1 MPVNMGIK
9 GKESCPRSLECAL
22 LRREFCLPGSYACG
36 PCLSQFV
43 EDGDGQCVPKAR
55 PAGGR
60 PSAPNLEEEV
70 DLVAE
75 VLSKQD
81 NAQQDGTPAP
91 VGKHPRIGAPK
102 SEPSP
107 KGQAGRPLAT
117 PSLRPEAI
125 QRTPVEK
132 PLSSND
138 ALILGMI
145 VVCTAAGIAAL
156 VVAAVCWCRNKEEAK
171 VPESASSDEENEDG
185 DFTVYECPG
194 LAPTGEM
201 EVKNPL
207 FDDASLRS
215 PPTKLHP

>member
-1 MPVNMGIK
+1 MSAAPFLRLLLLTPLAWGLLK
-9 GKESCPRSLECAL
+9 SCPRRLECAL

-36 PCLSQFV
+36 PCLSRFV

-75 VLSKQD
+75 VLSEQD
-81 NAQQDGTPAP
+81 DAQRDGSPAP
-91 VGKHPRIGAPK
+91 VGKHLRIGAPK
-102 SEPSP
+102 SESSP

-125 QRTPVEK
+125 QRTPVGK

-138 ALILGMI
+138 ALILGKP
-145 VVCTAAGIAAL
+145 
-156 VVAAVCWCRNKEEAK
+156 AVRQGNW
-171 VPESASSDEENEDG
+171 VDG
-185 DFTVYECPG
+185 G
-194 LAPTGEM
+194 
-201 EVKNPL
+201 
-207 FDDASLRS
+207 
-215 PPTKLHP
+215 